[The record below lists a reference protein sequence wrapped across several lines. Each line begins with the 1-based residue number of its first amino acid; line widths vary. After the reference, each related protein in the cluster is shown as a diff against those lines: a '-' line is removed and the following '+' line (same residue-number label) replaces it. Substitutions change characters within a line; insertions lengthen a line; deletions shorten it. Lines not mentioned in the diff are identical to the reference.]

1 MIIEISAEF
10 IQFLSFTMFTF
21 VGLICIAL
29 GLHALHA
36 PEQEVKF
43 GTATFW
49 FIVGSCFI
57 LGEWIPDVLVGI
69 LVVILALLSA
79 AKQVKPSKFL
89 MASDGER
96 QNSANKLKGK
106 LFAPAIIL
114 AVVSFAIAQWTN
126 FGAVNAIGL
135 GGLSAFLFMI
145 FAAKTSPTQ
154 GIKEST
160 RILSQ
165 VGPMSILPQ
174 VLAALGSL
182 FTAAGVGTAISSLV
196 SNVVPEG
203 NIWFGVI
210 AYCVGMALFTMIMGN
225 AFAAFAVMTAGI
237 GIPFVFANGG
247 DPLVASALAMTAGFC
262 GTLLTPMAANFN
274 IVPAALLE
282 MKDKYGVI
290 KAQAP
295 VALIMLIVHIILM
308 RFLAF

>member
-1 MIIEISAEF
+1 MMIEISTE
-10 IQFLSFTMFTF
+10 IVRFLSLTMFTI
-21 VGLICIAL
+21 VGLICVAL
-29 GLHALHA
+29 GMHALQT
-36 PEQEVKF
+36 PEQESKV

-49 FIVGSCFI
+49 FIVGFAFVF
-57 LGEWIPDVLVGI
+57 GEWIPDAAVGT
-69 LVVILALLSA
+69 LVVVLACLSA
-79 AKQVKPSKFL
+79 TKQVKFGKFS
-89 MASDGER
+89 MTSDEER
-96 QNSANKLKGK
+96 QASADKLKGK
-106 LFAPAIIL
+106 LFAPALIL
-114 AVVSFAIAQWTN
+114 AIVSFTVAQWTN
-126 FGAVNAIGL
+126 LGAVNAIGL
-135 GGLSAFLFMI
+135 GGLVAFLFML
-145 FAAKTSPTQ
+145 FVTKTLPAE

-182 FTAAGVGTAISSLV
+182 FTVAGVGTAISSLV

-210 AYCVGMALFTMIMGN
+210 AYCLGMALFTMIMGN

-237 GIPFVFANGG
+237 GIPFVFANGA
-247 DPLVASALAMTAGFC
+247 DPLIASALAMTAGFC

-295 VALIMLIVHIILM
+295 VAIIMLIIHIILM
-308 RFLAF
+308 RILAF